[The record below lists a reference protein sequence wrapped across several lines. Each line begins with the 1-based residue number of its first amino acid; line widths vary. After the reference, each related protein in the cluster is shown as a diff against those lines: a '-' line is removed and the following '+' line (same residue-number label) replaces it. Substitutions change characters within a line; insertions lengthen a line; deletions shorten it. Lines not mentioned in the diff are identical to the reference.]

1 MVRPEPRSAAAAAV
15 VAAALLAATISLAVT
30 AVLRPAAATALRP
43 AARAARAAPAASSA
57 RLEDQ
62 SSWQRCA
69 VPAHLAKGQI
79 VVPIVVDFGGRDAKV
94 LVTCIVTRP
103 GDTGAQV
110 LQAQAP
116 LLGYSVPRYDA
127 SGSGLL
133 CAIDGYPA
141 SECGTESGNHY
152 AYWAYWHGGGKRW
165 QYASDG
171 PGEWTVSKGDV
182 EGWRFE
188 PDGSATPADP
198 PPRAPSNPT
207 ELEMPATTMGTAT
220 ATTRPPGTA
229 GKSSSSSRSNAG
241 GGGKGNTTL
250 GANAAG
256 PVRQSADSRS
266 GTRTRKGLVILCVA
280 LIVLIGAGAY
290 GRSRRKSSHAS

>member
-1 MVRPEPRSAAAAAV
+1 M
-15 VAAALLAATISLAVT
+15 VAAALLAATISLAVM
-30 AVLRPAAATALRP
+30 AVLRPAAAAVLRP
-43 AARAARAAPAASSA
+43 AARAAPVARAAPATSSA

-69 VPAHLAKGQI
+69 VPAHLAKGHI

-94 LVTCIVTRP
+94 LVTCIVTKS

-110 LQAQAP
+110 LEAQAP

-141 SECGTESGNHY
+141 SGCGTESGNHY

-188 PDGSATPADP
+188 PDGSASPADP
-198 PPRAPSNPT
+198 PPRAPSSAA

-220 ATTRPPGTA
+220 ATTRPPGTT
-229 GKSSSSSRSNAG
+229 GMSSSSSRSNSG
-241 GGGKGNTTL
+241 GGGKGNNTL

-266 GTRTRKGLVILCVA
+266 GTRKGLVILCVA

-290 GRSRRKSSHAS
+290 GRSRRKTGHVS